1 MKRVGNLYSK
11 IYDLENLKL
20 AHQNA
25 KKKKGWYKEVL
36 EIDKNPEPYLKCLQC
51 RLKYHYYRTSEYTK
65 FTKQDG
71 PKKRDIYK
79 LPYFPD
85 RICHWAILQVI
96 EPYIL
101 KNLITD
107 TYSAIP
113 ERGIHRGLQ
122 RVIKGIHEDEKG
134 CQYCLKIDA
143 RKYYPSINHQILK
156 QKYRR
161 IFKDKELL
169 MLLDEIID
177 SISTC
182 PVTDETKP
190 ILDKLYQHQK
200 ILELEDGSK
209 FLDGV
214 GIPIGNYLSQYN
226 GNFYFSSFD
235 HWIKEEKRVKYYYR
249 YMDDMVF
256 FGATKEEL
264 HELLNDIEVYFRENL
279 KLTVKSNYQIFP
291 TYVRGVDFLGYR
303 IFKDFTLLRKST
315 CLDMEKKLTR
325 IRKKTESGNMMNY
338 AEWCSISSY
347 HGWLKWCNSFRLEK
361 KYVSPLDDS
370 FREYYQKVV
379 KGDKND

>member
-1 MKRVGNLYSK
+1 MKRVGNLYSQ

-25 KKKKGWYKEVL
+25 KKKKGWYKEVV
-36 EIDKNPEPYLKCLQC
+36 EIDKNPEPYLKCLRC

-71 PKKRDIYK
+71 QKKRDIYK

-85 RICHWAILQVI
+85 RICHWAVLQVI

-113 ERGIHRGLQ
+113 QRGIHRGLQ
-122 RVIKGIHEDEKG
+122 RVIKGIQEDEKG

-256 FGATKEEL
+256 FGRTKEEL

-291 TYVRGVDFLGYR
+291 TYIRGVDFLGYR

-315 CLDMEKKLTR
+315 CLDMEKKLKR